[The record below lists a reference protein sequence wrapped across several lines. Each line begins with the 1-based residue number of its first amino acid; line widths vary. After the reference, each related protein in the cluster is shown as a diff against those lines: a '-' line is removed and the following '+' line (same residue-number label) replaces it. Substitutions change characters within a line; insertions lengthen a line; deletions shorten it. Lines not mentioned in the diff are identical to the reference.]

1 MLYSL
6 PHKAQLSTSLAKWS
20 LQSAQSVVVLMGLE
34 ECQQQQD
41 WTESELAEHIGKVCK
56 KAKMLDIPILEIQ
69 SHDLNGGL
77 MRLGQLVSV
86 ETQLIFIGKVSVL
99 MKQIVQ
105 HAMSMTGKVCVV
117 HDAILCEHQ
126 AQHIQ
131 CIDALVRQSVHH
143 MNTYSL
149 LRLWTLSAPKE
160 QILSPKGVLLA
171 VAEQLDLEPLE
182 IDPTVDL
189 RRYGL
194 DSVAMVQLIA
204 LWRAN
209 GAQIRYEQFLQH
221 ASVNEIM
228 SLLQPN
234 IENERYL

>member
-1 MLYSL
+1 
-6 PHKAQLSTSLAKWS
+6 
-20 LQSAQSVVVLMGLE
+20 
-34 ECQQQQD
+34 
-41 WTESELAEHIGKVCK
+41 
-56 KAKMLDIPILEIQ
+56 MLDIPILEIQ

-86 ETQLIFIGKVSVL
+86 ESQLIFIGKVSVL

-131 CIDALVRQSVHH
+131 CIDALVPQSVHH

-160 QILSPKGVLLA
+160 QILSSKGVLLA

>member
-1 MLYSL
+1 
-6 PHKAQLSTSLAKWS
+6 
-20 LQSAQSVVVLMGLE
+20 
-34 ECQQQQD
+34 
-41 WTESELAEHIGKVCK
+41 
-56 KAKMLDIPILEIQ
+56 MLDIPILEIQ
-69 SHDLNGGL
+69 SHDLNSGL
-77 MRLGQLVSV
+77 MRLGQLVSA
-86 ETQLIFIGKVSVL
+86 ESQLIFIGKVSVL

-131 CIDALVRQSVHH
+131 CIDALVPQSVHH

-160 QILSPKGVLLA
+160 QILSSKGVLLA